1 MSSKVKVLI
10 ITYYWPPAGGSGV
23 QRWLKFV
30 KYLRDFDIEPI
41 IYTVKNPSYPII
53 DHSLEKEIPKNIKT
67 LTLPIFEP
75 LSLRSIFGG
84 KNKSMSAGF
93 LDANPTFFGKI
104 SQYIRA
110 NYFIPDTRKFWIQ
123 PSLKFLTKFLN
134 KHHVDVVITTGPPH
148 SMHLIGYE
156 LKKRFP
162 VKWISDFRDPWT
174 EIDYFHQLPH
184 TKITISKHFQLEKKV
199 IKTSDAVIVV
209 SHTMKEKF
217 LQFTNEIDLIT
228 NGFDDQNINFTQ
240 ALDAKFSITHIGMM
254 NSDRNPTILW
264 QVLEEICDTN
274 FEFKKDLKIKLIGKI
289 DAVVL
294 DDLNVF
300 DNDIVECIPYVN
312 HQEVVKYQ
320 SSSQILLLCINN
332 VPSAKGIVTGKIF
345 EYLQAKRPI
354 LAIGPEE
361 GDAAKIITDTN
372 AGVII
377 DFDNKVKLKE
387 QLLLLYQKFKN
398 NDLTSDSNGIEPYHR
413 RNLTEQLATVIK
425 RTLS

>member
-134 KHHVDVVITTGPPH
+134 KHHVDVLITTGPPH

-184 TKITISKHFQLEKKV
+184 TKKTISKHFQLEKKV

-300 DNDIVECIPYVN
+300 DDDIVECIPYVN

-398 NDLTSDSNGIEPYHR
+398 NDLTSDSNGVEPYHR
-413 RNLTEQLATVIK
+413 RNLTEKLATVIK

>member
-104 SQYIRA
+104 LQYIRA

-184 TKITISKHFQLEKKV
+184 TKKTIAKHSQLERKV
-199 IKTSDAVIVV
+199 IETSDAVIVV

-300 DNDIVECIPYVN
+300 DDDIVECIPYVN

-320 SSSQILLLCINN
+320 SSSQVLLLCINN

-413 RNLTEQLATVIK
+413 RNLTEQLAIVIK

>member
-184 TKITISKHFQLEKKV
+184 TKKTIAKHFQLERKV
-199 IKTSDAVIVV
+199 IETSDAVIVV

-300 DNDIVECIPYVN
+300 DDDIVECIPYVN

-320 SSSQILLLCINN
+320 SSSQVLLLCINN

-361 GDAAKIITDTN
+361 GDAAKIIADTN

>member
-67 LTLPIFEP
+67 LTHPIFEP

-184 TKITISKHFQLEKKV
+184 TKKTIAKHSQLERKV
-199 IKTSDAVIVV
+199 IETSDAVIVV

-300 DNDIVECIPYVN
+300 DDDIVECIPYVN

-320 SSSQILLLCINN
+320 SSSQVLLLCINN

>member
-134 KHHVDVVITTGPPH
+134 KHHVDVLITTGPPH

-184 TKITISKHFQLEKKV
+184 TKKTISKHFQLEKKV

-398 NDLTSDSNGIEPYHR
+398 NDLTSDSNGVEPYHR

>member
-134 KHHVDVVITTGPPH
+134 KHHVDVLITTGPPH

-184 TKITISKHFQLEKKV
+184 TKKTISKHFQLEKKV

>member
-162 VKWISDFRDPWT
+162 IKWISDFRDPWT

-184 TKITISKHFQLEKKV
+184 TKKTIAKHSQLERKV
-199 IKTSDAVIVV
+199 IETSDAVIVV

-300 DNDIVECIPYVN
+300 DDDIVEFIPYVN

-320 SSSQILLLCINN
+320 SSSQVLLLCINN